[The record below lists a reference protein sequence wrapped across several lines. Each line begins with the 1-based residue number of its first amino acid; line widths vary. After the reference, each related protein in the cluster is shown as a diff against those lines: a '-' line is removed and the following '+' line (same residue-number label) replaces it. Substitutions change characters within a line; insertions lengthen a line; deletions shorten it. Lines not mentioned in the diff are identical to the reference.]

1 MDTEVGNRG
10 LKLSGGEKQR
20 ISIARVLLKD
30 PALLIFDEATSA
42 LDSISESKIQEA
54 IEPIIKERTSILIAH
69 RLSTVLAADEI
80 LVVKDG
86 EVVDRGHHKELVKA
100 DKREHRFGYEE
111 AAYLLLFGELPT
123 ARELVDWKNR
133 IGACRRLSD
142 GFKENAIMKHPPK
155 DIMNALARAVLF
167 ASAFD
172 PDGTPDD
179 LSIDK
184 CLEQSVDLIGSMPTM
199 AAYAY
204 QAKVHYHDG
213 GSLMIRNPDPEKSTA
228 ENILMLTREDGRY
241 SKLEAETLDL
251 ALILHAEHGGG
262 NNSSFTTHVVTS
274 SHSDIYSSVA
284 ASILS
289 LKGARHGGAN
299 LRVMRQMEEIMRE
312 VSGWNRDE
320 NVVRYLEKI
329 ADKKAGDGTGLIYG
343 LGHAV
348 YTISDPRAQML
359 KEKARALAKDKHR
372 EEEMRLFES
381 IERLGPAIVKSRHP
395 RAEDVCANVDLYSGF
410 VYDMLGIP
418 KDLYTPLFAVA
429 RCVSWCAHRMEE
441 LVNAGPIIRPAYK
454 PIYHP
459 RPYVRLSD
467 R

>member
-1 MDTEVGNRG
+1 MADKKW
-10 LKLSGGEKQR
+10 LKKQAEKIR
-20 ISIARVLLKD
+20 KANYID
-30 PALLIFDEATSA
+30 PALYAKYGVKRGLRNDNGSGVLVGLTTIGNVHGYVMDEG
-42 LDSISESKIQEA
+42 
-54 IEPIIKERTSILIAH
+54 ERKA
-69 RLSTVLAADEI
+69 VP
-80 LVVKDG
+80 G
-86 EVVDRGHHKELVKA
+86 ELYYRGIDVKELVKA

-123 ARELVDWKNR
+123 ARELADWKSR

-167 ASAFD
+167 AYAFD
-172 PDGTPDD
+172 PEGTPDD

>member
-1 MDTEVGNRG
+1 MADKKW
-10 LKLSGGEKQR
+10 LKKQAEKIR
-20 ISIARVLLKD
+20 KANYID
-30 PALLIFDEATSA
+30 PALYTKYGVKRGLRNDNGSGVLVGLTTIGNVHGYVMDEG
-42 LDSISESKIQEA
+42 
-54 IEPIIKERTSILIAH
+54 ERKA
-69 RLSTVLAADEI
+69 VP
-80 LVVKDG
+80 G
-86 EVVDRGHHKELVKA
+86 ELYYRGIDVKELVKA

-123 ARELVDWKNR
+123 ARELMDWKSR

-167 ASAFD
+167 AYAFD

-359 KEKARALAKDKHR
+359 KEKAHALAKDKHR

-410 VYDMLGIP
+410 VYEMLDIP

-429 RCVSWCAHRMEE
+429 RSVSWCAHRMEE
-441 LVNAGPIIRPAYK
+441 LVNGGPIIRPAYK
-454 PIYHP
+454 PIFHP
-459 RPYVRLSD
+459 RPYVNLTD

>member
-1 MDTEVGNRG
+1 MADKKW
-10 LKLSGGEKQR
+10 LKKQAEKIR
-20 ISIARVLLKD
+20 KANYID
-30 PALLIFDEATSA
+30 PALYAKYGVKRGLRNDNGSGVLVGLTTIGNVHGYVMDEG
-42 LDSISESKIQEA
+42 
-54 IEPIIKERTSILIAH
+54 ERKA
-69 RLSTVLAADEI
+69 VP
-80 LVVKDG
+80 G
-86 EVVDRGHHKELVKA
+86 ELYYRGIDVKELVKA

-167 ASAFD
+167 AYAFD